1 MKPSYVS
8 VASVLGFVGVALG
21 AFGAHALEA
30 IASPNRVAI
39 WSTAVDYHLFHTLVI
54 LALSGLFKDV
64 KSVWLDRALLSFI
77 AGIVIFAGSL
87 YALVL
92 TDIGILGAITPIGG
106 LLFLTGWLCALV
118 ASRELAHHE

>member
-1 MKPSYVS
+1 MQ
-8 VASVLGFVGVALG
+8 
-21 AFGAHALEA
+21 
-30 IASPNRVAI
+30 
-39 WSTAVDYHLFHTLVI
+39 
-54 LALSGLFKDV
+54 
-64 KSVWLDRALLSFI
+64 SVWLDRALLAFI

-118 ASRELAHHE
+118 ASRELASHE